1 MPTIENLDI
10 QITASASDAASKIGR
25 LASALSG
32 VRGPSNSAKSGLRAT
47 KDETVQIGSK
57 FQKLSNDVISA
68 NKSLVNFSKEVQ
80 NAGKAAK
87 RGESGVSK
95 FISSIK
101 RIVLYRAIRSIIREI
116 SDAFR
121 EGTTNVYEWSK
132 TVGGEFASNVDTLKS
147 SIDLLKNS
155 LGTLAVPLLNSLAP
169 ALNAIIDKLV
179 DMINAFNMALA
190 ALNGQ
195 STYTVAVRGASSTSN
210 ALTQMAEDAQNAEK
224 AIKETVLGFD
234 EINKLSS
241 ESTGGGSG
249 GSGGGSGSET
259 TGFHFEERPL
269 EGFWAKVSDITSK
282 MPDWLKWLLTGT
294 ALVGGFALIKSFIP
308 WLIDKIKDLFSL
320 TIPDFLK
327 WLFGGDGDDGGDI
340 DKDVKIDLEK
350 GDWSALDGL
359 SPQKVELDP
368 SWSGSASEMFKDFKG
383 DWDDL
388 GSKSLYFVPKMNNS
402 AKVLYDDFMKDW
414 DALGS
419 KSLYFSPKVNN
430 SAKVLYDDF
439 MRDWDALGSKSLYFS
454 PKLDNTAK
462 SLYDGFKR
470 DWDAINSKSLY
481 FSPKLDNTAKALYDG
496 FKRDWDALDS
506 KSLYFSPKMDNTAK
520 VLYDGFKGDWDGLSS
535 KSLYF
540 SPKMDNTAS
549 VLYNGFKRDWDTL
562 QSKSLFFSPKLDNT
576 AKVLFDGFK
585 KAWEEASSPLKV
597 DVEVNWDGSGSGSG
611 SGGGTSGGG
620 NGRYTMPV
628 TLETPTQTEV
638 QTYWDALK
646 KHWDN
651 LSRLG
656 IAVLGL
662 SFSGVD
668 AEGVATIWDL
678 LKQSWDSGVV
688 ATGKYLEMVVQP
700 ISTAGQT
707 LAEGASNFWNW
718 LFGNDITTQGP
729 TLDLEFEAN
738 AVLSPEVQLDQ
749 WQHKM
754 DEWAEELGID
764 VPVTA
769 TVTTKA
775 STLAYNFQQSW
786 IKLTSGSKTVSFIN
800 QLRNAASGLAYAF
813 QQSWIKLGNPN
824 KQVSFINQ
832 LKSGASTLAY
842 NFQQA
847 WIKLTDNSKKVSFIN
862 QLKVAASSL
871 AYGFQQGWI
880 KLGDGAKQ
888 VSFLNVL
895 RSGASALAN
904 TFQQNWI
911 GLTDDSKKVSFFN
924 QLKNAASGL
933 AYGFLQNWIGLD
945 DSKKKISFLNQLK
958 TSAGTAAS
966 NFVTAWK
973 AMDDADRKVYLI
985 NSLTRTGSNWS
996 GKSGLTNWW
1005 NTNRDNAGGK
1015 GGVSLLTNL
1024 TNSGSNWE
1032 KGLLTF
1038 LTGNKDGIVS
1048 ILLNIGGSVWD
1059 KVKSALGWL
1068 GVPGFANGGIITPF
1082 GISDFANGGILGH
1095 GTLFRAGENGAE
1107 VVGHIGGRTEVLNR
1121 SQLAST
1127 MYYSV
1132 RSAMAP
1138 LYTYGNSDESM
1149 TALAE
1154 YIGNAIDSAMA
1165 KDRELMRQQNEYL
1178 RQINDKEFSAEI
1190 TTSSINQAQ
1199 TRMNRRAGTTIVP
1212 VGT

>member
-651 LSRLG
+651 LSQLG

-662 SFSGVD
+662 TFSGVD

-678 LKQSWDSGVV
+678 LKRSWDSGVV
-688 ATGKYLEMVVQP
+688 ATGKYLETVIQP
-700 ISTAGQT
+700 ISTTGKT

-718 LFGNDITTQGP
+718 LFGKDITTQGQ

-754 DEWAEELGID
+754 DEWAEELGVE

-769 TVTTKA
+769 NVETKA
-775 STLAYNFQQSW
+775 STISSTVKKKWSELTDSSRTLSFLGAVSSATSTVASTFKTAFA
-786 IKLTSGSKTVSFIN
+786 KLTNGRTLDFKGAVESTQN
-800 QLRNAASGLAYAF
+800 DTLNAATVFKNAF
-813 QQSWIKLGNPN
+813 SKLNAGRTVGFKAAVTSDTGTVASDWRSKWNKLTTGRKLGFTSGIETDPSD
-824 KQVSFINQ
+824 VSSSF
-832 LKSGASTLAY
+832 KS
-842 NFQQA
+842 A
-847 WIKLTDNSKKVSFIN
+847 WK
-862 QLKVAASSL
+862 
-871 AYGFQQGWI
+871 G
-880 KLGDGAKQ
+880 LGDD
-888 VSFLNVL
+888 N
-895 RSGASALAN
+895 
-904 TFQQNWI
+904 
-911 GLTDDSKKVSFFN
+911 
-924 QLKNAASGL
+924 
-933 AYGFLQNWIGLD
+933 
-945 DSKKKISFLNQLK
+945 
-958 TSAGTAAS
+958 
-966 NFVTAWK
+966 
-973 AMDDADRKVYLI
+973 RKVYMI
-985 NSLTRTGSNWS
+985 AGLTRKKSNWAGDTGIS
-996 GKSGLTNWW
+996 DWWKSQ
-1005 NTNRDNAGGK
+1005 RKKAGGNE
-1015 GGVSLLTNL
+1015 VSLKTNL
-1024 TNSGSNWE
+1024 TNKGTNWAD
-1032 KGLLTF
+1032 GLLKF
-1038 LTGNKDGIVS
+1038 LTGDSKGKVS
-1048 ILLNIGGSVWD
+1048 IALQIAGTAWSL
-1059 KVKSALGWL
+1059 VKSALHTF
-1068 GVPGFANGGIITPF
+1068 GVPGFAKGGIINAF
-1082 GISDFANGGILGH
+1082 GFSDFANGGILNPH

>member
-32 VRGPSNSAKSGLRAT
+32 VRGPSNSAKNGLKAT
-47 KDETVQIGSK
+47 KDETVQAGSK
-57 FQKLSNDVISA
+57 FQRLSNDVVSA

-249 GSGGGSGSET
+249 GSGGGSGSGT
-259 TGFHFEERPL
+259 TGFHFEEREL

-327 WLFGGDGDDGGDI
+327 WLFGGGDDGGGDI
-340 DKDVKIDLEK
+340 ERDVKIDLEK

-419 KSLYFSPKVNN
+419 KSLYFSPK
-430 SAKVLYDDF
+430 
-439 MRDWDALGSKSLYFS
+439 
-454 PKLDNTAK
+454 LDNTAK

-470 DWDAINSKSLY
+470 DWDALGSKSLY
-481 FSPKLDNTAKALYDG
+481 FSPKFDNQAQ
-496 FKRDWDALDS
+496 
-506 KSLYFSPKMDNTAK
+506 
-520 VLYDGFKGDWDGLSS
+520 
-535 KSLYF
+535 
-540 SPKMDNTAS
+540 
-549 VLYNGFKRDWDTL
+549 VLYNGFKKEWDSASRILGFNPGWTSATPVADMYNNFIKSWNSTAKYLRFNPGWTSATPVRDMYENFVKSWNGTEKRLKFNPGWTSTTPVRDMYENFKKSWNASAKFLKFNPGWTSSTPVRDMYENFVKSWSSAAKWLKFNPGWTSTTPVRDMYENFVKSWNSSAKKLKFNPGWTSSTPVADMYNNFKKSWNTQARLLNFNAKWAGDNPVSDFYNNFKKTWNAAARTLGFNAKWSGDNPVSDFYNNFKKSWNKSERKLEFNAKLSKTANDIWNSFKADWD
-562 QSKSLFFSPKLDNT
+562 SKTRKVT
-576 AKVLFDGFK
+576 ATVEFTSQNSTGFGG
-585 KAWEEASSPLKV
+585 AT
-597 DVEVNWDGSGSGSG
+597 GG
-611 SGGGTSGGG
+611 GGGTSGGG
-620 NGRYTMPV
+620 DSHGR
-628 TLETPTQTEV
+628 
-638 QTYWDALK
+638 
-646 KHWDN
+646 
-651 LSRLG
+651 R
-656 IAVLGL
+656 
-662 SFSGVD
+662 
-668 AEGVATIWDL
+668 
-678 LKQSWDSGVV
+678 
-688 ATGKYLEMVVQP
+688 
-700 ISTAGQT
+700 
-707 LAEGASNFWNW
+707 
-718 LFGNDITTQGP
+718 
-729 TLDLEFEAN
+729 
-738 AVLSPEVQLDQ
+738 
-749 WQHKM
+749 
-754 DEWAEELGID
+754 
-764 VPVTA
+764 
-769 TVTTKA
+769 
-775 STLAYNFQQSW
+775 
-786 IKLTSGSKTVSFIN
+786 
-800 QLRNAASGLAYAF
+800 
-813 QQSWIKLGNPN
+813 
-824 KQVSFINQ
+824 
-832 LKSGASTLAY
+832 
-842 NFQQA
+842 
-847 WIKLTDNSKKVSFIN
+847 
-862 QLKVAASSL
+862 
-871 AYGFQQGWI
+871 
-880 KLGDGAKQ
+880 
-888 VSFLNVL
+888 
-895 RSGASALAN
+895 
-904 TFQQNWI
+904 
-911 GLTDDSKKVSFFN
+911 
-924 QLKNAASGL
+924 
-933 AYGFLQNWIGLD
+933 
-945 DSKKKISFLNQLK
+945 
-958 TSAGTAAS
+958 
-966 NFVTAWK
+966 
-973 AMDDADRKVYLI
+973 
-985 NSLTRTGSNWS
+985 
-996 GKSGLTNWW
+996 
-1005 NTNRDNAGGK
+1005 
-1015 GGVSLLTNL
+1015 
-1024 TNSGSNWE
+1024 
-1032 KGLLTF
+1032 
-1038 LTGNKDGIVS
+1038 
-1048 ILLNIGGSVWD
+1048 
-1059 KVKSALGWL
+1059 
-1068 GVPGFANGGIITPF
+1068 ANGGIITPF